1 MSSNRLMY
9 DSCTYETRVKT
20 SSGPYNYALY
30 NGKFEN
36 SSKCTI
42 ERNIIGGN
50 HVSLYS
56 GNLVDLESDLR
67 GQTRIA
73 SKCPSRKYTPKTL
86 DMSSHHGLNH
96 VQNCNRMI

>member
-9 DSCTYETRVKT
+9 DACTYESKVKT
-20 SSGPYNYALY
+20 STGPYQYAIY

-42 ERNIIGGN
+42 ERNVVGGN

-67 GQTRIA
+67 GQTRLA
-73 SKCPSRKYTPKTL
+73 SKCPTRKYTPKNL
-86 DMSSHHGLNH
+86 DMTSYHGLNH
-96 VQNCNRMI
+96 VQNCNKMI